1 MVVIFDSLCQRIR
14 EVGLVL
20 WIDAN
25 TFATGL
31 LERVFKKKNLPFYTL
46 DNVSDFAYLVEDLK
60 PHLLVLDAKTAEDHL
75 EALKGQFEA
84 SETLRN
90 LPVVMIDEN
99 SDIPFIQ
106 NKIGGIRRPF
116 DPFKIPDMLQNILIA
131 N

>member
-1 MVVIFDSLCQRIR
+1 M
-14 EVGLVL
+14 GLVL

-46 DNVSDFAYLVEDLK
+46 DNASDFAYLVEDLK

-84 SETLRN
+84 SETLRS
-90 LPVVMIDEN
+90 LPVVVIDEN
-99 SDIPFIQ
+99 SEIPFIQ
-106 NKIGGIRRPF
+106 NKIGEIHRPF
-116 DPFKIPDMLQNILIA
+116 DPFKIPDMLQNILNA